1 MMDILT
7 KVGVIFFWF
16 ATVVVAGTAY
26 FFAMAFVLKKGW
38 ISDGVA
44 NAIYFLT
51 FVIIASVVY
60 KSSLF

>member
-7 KVGVIFFWF
+7 KVGVIFFGSLLWWLQ
-16 ATVVVAGTAY
+16 GLHI
-26 FFAMAFVLKKGW
+26 FAMAFALKKGW